1 MSLINKKTEKD
12 ENKEIEKEIDKFKPL
27 FEALSQYI
35 KNNMKLW
42 SGSINETNN
51 ASSNE
56 IDNESRYLRSFADV
70 IDDYSGHYREFKNL
84 VHKRVRNPFKIKEKI
99 IMRIEVPLNKPIEIS
114 KYVSREVFQIWGMKL
129 TSIII
134 DGVDVDFR
142 LQSNTGQN
150 YSYKIDLSDDE
161 LELWHIDLLVKAIK
175 STPEILSSI
184 FNERLNLGLTI
195 MELNKLQEN
204 INKINPN

>member
-1 MSLINKKTEKD
+1 MTNKKTEKD
-12 ENKEIEKEIDKFKPL
+12 ENKEIEKEIEKFKPL

-35 KNNMKLW
+35 KDNMKLW

-51 ASSNE
+51 ASGNE
-56 IDNESRYLRSFADV
+56 INNESRYLRSFADV

>member
-1 MSLINKKTEKD
+1 MSMTNKKTEKD
-12 ENKEIEKEIDKFKPL
+12 ENKEIDKEINKFKPL

-35 KNNMKLW
+35 KDSMKLW

-51 ASSNE
+51 ASNNE
-56 IDNESRYLRSFADV
+56 INDESRYLRSFADV

-84 VHKRVRNPFKIKEKI
+84 VHKRVRNPFKVKEKI
-99 IMRIEVPLNKPIEIS
+99 NIRIEVPLNKPVEMS
-114 KYVSREVFQIWGMKL
+114 KYVSKEVFQIWGMKL

-150 YSYKIDLSDDE
+150 YSYKIDLSDEE
-161 LELWHIDLLVKAIK
+161 LELWHIDLLIKAIQ
-175 STPEILSSI
+175 STPEILSNI

>member
-1 MSLINKKTEKD
+1 MSMVNKKTEKN

-27 FEALSQYI
+27 FEALSEYV
-35 KNNMKLW
+35 KDNMKLW

-51 ASSNE
+51 KSSNE
-56 IDNESRYLRSFADV
+56 SNNEFRYLKSFAEV
-70 IDDYSGHYREFKNL
+70 INDYSGHYRDFKNL
-84 VHKRVRNPFKIKEKI
+84 VHKRVHNPFKVKEKI
-99 IMRIEVPLNKPIEIS
+99 NIHIEVSLNKPVELS
-114 KYVSREVFQIWGMKL
+114 KYVSKEVFQIWGMKL
-129 TSIII
+129 TGIII

-150 YSYKIDLSDDE
+150 YSYKIDLSDEE
-161 LELWHIDLLVKAIK
+161 LELWHIDLLAKAIQ

-184 FNERLNLGLTI
+184 YGERLNLGLTI

-204 INKINPN
+204 INKTNPN

>member
-1 MSLINKKTEKD
+1 MSMTNKKTEKD
-12 ENKEIEKEIDKFKPL
+12 EDKEIEKEINKFKPL
-27 FEALSQYI
+27 FDALSQYI
-35 KNNMKLW
+35 KDNMKLW
-42 SGSINETNN
+42 SGSNNETNN
-51 ASSNE
+51 E
-56 IDNESRYLRSFADV
+56 FRYLKSFADV
-70 IDDYSGHYREFKNL
+70 IDDYSGHYREFKDL
-84 VHKRVRNPFKIKEKI
+84 VHKRVRNPFKVKEKI
-99 IMRIEVPLNKPIEIS
+99 NIRIELPLNKPVEMS
-114 KYVSREVFQIWGMKL
+114 KYVSKEVFQIWGMKL

-161 LELWHIDLLVKAIK
+161 LELWHIDLLIKAIQ

-184 FNERLNLGLTI
+184 ASERLNLGLTI

>member
-1 MSLINKKTEKD
+1 MSMTNKKTEKNED
-12 ENKEIEKEIDKFKPL
+12 KEIEKEIDKFKPL

-35 KNNMKLW
+35 KDNMKLW
-42 SGSINETNN
+42 SGSNNETNN

-56 IDNESRYLRSFADV
+56 INNESRYLRSFADV
-70 IDDYSGHYREFKNL
+70 LDDYSGHYREFKNL
-84 VHKRVRNPFKIKEKI
+84 VHKRVHNPFKVKEKI
-99 IMRIEVPLNKPIEIS
+99 NIRIELPLNKPVEMN
-114 KYVSREVFQIWGMKL
+114 KYVSKEVFQIWGMKL

-161 LELWHIDLLVKAIK
+161 LELWHIDLLIKAIQ

-184 FNERLNLGLTI
+184 TSERLNLGLTI
-195 MELNKLQEN
+195 MELDKLLKLITKQE
-204 INKINPN
+204 

>member
-1 MSLINKKTEKD
+1 MSMVNKKTEKD
-12 ENKEIEKEIDKFKPL
+12 ENKEIEKELNKFKPL

-35 KNNMKLW
+35 KDNMKLW

-51 ASSNE
+51 ASNNE
-56 IDNESRYLRSFADV
+56 HNNESRYLKSFADA
-70 IDDYSGHYREFKNL
+70 IDDYSAHYREFKNL
-84 VHKRVRNPFKIKEKI
+84 VHKRVRNPFKVKEKI
-99 IMRIEVPLNKPIEIS
+99 NIRIEVSLNKPVEMS
-114 KYVSREVFQIWGMKL
+114 KYVSKEVFQIWGMKL

-150 YSYKIDLSDDE
+150 YSYKIDLSDEE
-161 LELWHIDLLVKAIK
+161 LELWHIDLLIKAIQ
-175 STPEILSSI
+175 STPEILSNI

-195 MELNKLQEN
+195 MELDKLLKTITKQE
-204 INKINPN
+204 

>member
-1 MSLINKKTEKD
+1 MSMVNKKTEKN
-12 ENKEIEKEIDKFKPL
+12 ENKEIEKEINKFKPL
-27 FEALSQYI
+27 FEALNEYI
-35 KNNMKLW
+35 KDNMKLW

-51 ASSNE
+51 E
-56 IDNESRYLRSFADV
+56 FRYLKSFADV
-70 IDDYSGHYREFKNL
+70 LDDYSGHYRDFKNL
-84 VHKRVRNPFKIKEKI
+84 VHERVRNPFKVKEKI
-99 IMRIEVPLNKPIEIS
+99 NIRIEVPLNKPVELD
-114 KYVSREVFQIWGMKL
+114 KYVSKEVFQIWGMKL
-129 TSIII
+129 TGIII

-150 YSYKIDLSDDE
+150 YSYKIDLSDEE
-161 LELWHIDLLVKAIK
+161 LELWHIDLLVKAIQ

-184 FNERLNLGLTI
+184 AGERLNLGLTI

>member
-1 MSLINKKTEKD
+1 MSMTNKKTEKNED
-12 ENKEIEKEIDKFKPL
+12 KEIEKEIDKFKPL
-27 FEALSQYI
+27 FDALSQYL
-35 KNNMKLW
+35 KDNMKLW

-51 ASSNE
+51 ESSNA
-56 IDNESRYLRSFADV
+56 INNESRYLKSFIDA

-84 VHKRVRNPFKIKEKI
+84 VHKRVHNPFKVKEKI
-99 IMRIEVPLNKPIEIS
+99 NIRIELPLNKPVELS
-114 KYVSREVFQIWGMKL
+114 KYVSKEVFQIWGMKL
-129 TSIII
+129 ISIII

-161 LELWHIDLLVKAIK
+161 LELWHIDLLVKAIQ

-184 FNERLNLGLTI
+184 ASERLNLGLTI
-195 MELNKLQEN
+195 MELDKLLKLITKQG
-204 INKINPN
+204 

>member
-1 MSLINKKTEKD
+1 MGMVNKKTEKN

-27 FEALSQYI
+27 FEALSEYI
-35 KNNMKLW
+35 KDNMKLW

-51 ASSNE
+51 KSSNE
-56 IDNESRYLRSFADV
+56 SNNEFSYLKSFAEV
-70 IDDYSGHYREFKNL
+70 INDYSGHYRDFKNL
-84 VHKRVRNPFKIKEKI
+84 VHKRVRNPFKVKEKI
-99 IMRIEVPLNKPIEIS
+99 NIHVEVPLNKPVELSKYIS
-114 KYVSREVFQIWGMKL
+114 KEVFQIWGMKL
-129 TSIII
+129 ISIII

-150 YSYKIDLSDDE
+150 YSYKIDLSDEE
-161 LELWHIDLLVKAIK
+161 LELWHIDLLVKAIQ

-184 FNERLNLGLTI
+184 AGERLNLGLTI

-204 INKINPN
+204 INKTNPN

>member
-1 MSLINKKTEKD
+1 MSMTNKKTEKNED
-12 ENKEIEKEIDKFKPL
+12 KEIEKEINKFKPL
-27 FEALSQYI
+27 FDALSQYL
-35 KNNMKLW
+35 KDNMKLL

-56 IDNESRYLRSFADV
+56 INNESRYLKSFADA

-84 VHKRVRNPFKIKEKI
+84 VHKRVRNPFKVKEKI
-99 IMRIEVPLNKPIEIS
+99 NIRIELPLNKPIEMS
-114 KYVSREVFQIWGMKL
+114 KYVSKEVFQIWGMKL

-150 YSYKIDLSDDE
+150 YSYKIDLSDEE
-161 LELWHIDLLVKAIK
+161 LELWHIDLLVKAIQ

-195 MELNKLQEN
+195 MELDKLLKLITKQ
-204 INKINPN
+204 

>member
-1 MSLINKKTEKD
+1 MSMTNKKTEKD
-12 ENKEIEKEIDKFKPL
+12 EDKEIEKEIDKFKPL

-35 KNNMKLW
+35 KDNMKLW
-42 SGSINETNN
+42 SGSNDETNN
-51 ASSNE
+51 E
-56 IDNESRYLRSFADV
+56 FRYLKSFADV
-70 IDDYSGHYREFKNL
+70 LDDYSGHYREFKNL
-84 VHKRVRNPFKIKEKI
+84 VHKRVNNPFKVKEKI
-99 IMRIEVPLNKPIEIS
+99 NIRIEVPLNKPVELS

-129 TSIII
+129 IGIII

-161 LELWHIDLLVKAIK
+161 LELWHIDLLIKAIQ

-184 FNERLNLGLTI
+184 TSERLNLGLTI
-195 MELNKLQEN
+195 MELDKLLKAITKQE
-204 INKINPN
+204 

>member
-1 MSLINKKTEKD
+1 MSMTNKKTEKNED
-12 ENKEIEKEIDKFKPL
+12 KEIEKEIDKFKPL
-27 FEALSQYI
+27 FDALSQYI
-35 KNNMKLW
+35 KDNMKLW

-51 ASSNE
+51 E
-56 IDNESRYLRSFADV
+56 FRYLKSFADV
-70 IDDYSGHYREFKNL
+70 LDDYSGHYREFKNL
-84 VHKRVRNPFKIKEKI
+84 VHKRVNNPFKVKEKI
-99 IMRIEVPLNKPIEIS
+99 NIRIEVPLNKPVELS

-129 TSIII
+129 IGIII

-161 LELWHIDLLVKAIK
+161 LELWHIDLLIKAIQ

-184 FNERLNLGLTI
+184 TSERLNLGLTI
-195 MELNKLQEN
+195 MELDKLLKAITKQE
-204 INKINPN
+204 

>member
-1 MSLINKKTEKD
+1 MSMTNKKTEKNED
-12 ENKEIEKEIDKFKPL
+12 KEIEKEIDKFKPL
-27 FEALSQYI
+27 FDALSQYI
-35 KNNMKLW
+35 KDNMNLW

-51 ASSNE
+51 E
-56 IDNESRYLRSFADV
+56 FRYLKSFADV
-70 IDDYSGHYREFKNL
+70 LDDYSGHYREFKNL
-84 VHKRVRNPFKIKEKI
+84 VHKRVHNPFKVKEKI
-99 IMRIEVPLNKPIEIS
+99 NIRIEVPLNKPVELS
-114 KYVSREVFQIWGMKL
+114 KYVSKEVFQMWGMKL

-161 LELWHIDLLVKAIK
+161 LELWHIDLLIKAIQ

-184 FNERLNLGLTI
+184 ASERLNLGLTI
-195 MELNKLQEN
+195 MELDKLLKLITKQ
-204 INKINPN
+204 

>member
-1 MSLINKKTEKD
+1 MSMTNKKTEKNED
-12 ENKEIEKEIDKFKPL
+12 KEIEKEIDKFKPL
-27 FEALSQYI
+27 FDALSQYI
-35 KNNMKLW
+35 KDNMKLW

-51 ASSNE
+51 E
-56 IDNESRYLRSFADV
+56 FRYLKSFIDV
-70 IDDYSGHYREFKNL
+70 LDDYSGHYREFKNL
-84 VHKRVRNPFKIKEKI
+84 VHKRVRNPFKVKEKI
-99 IMRIEVPLNKPIEIS
+99 NIRIELPLNKPVEMS
-114 KYVSREVFQIWGMKL
+114 KYVSKEVFQIWGMKL

-161 LELWHIDLLVKAIK
+161 LELWHIDLLIKAIQ

-184 FNERLNLGLTI
+184 ASERLNLGLTI
-195 MELNKLQEN
+195 MELDKLLKLITKQ
-204 INKINPN
+204 

>member
-1 MSLINKKTEKD
+1 MSMTNKKTEKD
-12 ENKEIEKEIDKFKPL
+12 ENKEIDKEIDKFKPL
-27 FEALSQYI
+27 FDALSQYI
-35 KNNMKLW
+35 KDNMKLL

-51 ASSNE
+51 E
-56 IDNESRYLRSFADV
+56 FRYLKSFIDV
-70 IDDYSGHYREFKNL
+70 LDDYSGHYREFKNL
-84 VHKRVRNPFKIKEKI
+84 VHKRVRNPFKVKEKI
-99 IMRIEVPLNKPIEIS
+99 NIRIELPLNKPVELS
-114 KYVSREVFQIWGMKL
+114 KYVSKEVFQIWGMKL

-161 LELWHIDLLVKAIK
+161 LELWHIDLLIKAIQ

-184 FNERLNLGLTI
+184 TSERLNLGLTI
-195 MELNKLQEN
+195 MELDKLLKLITNQ
-204 INKINPN
+204 

>member
-1 MSLINKKTEKD
+1 MSMTNKKTEKNED
-12 ENKEIEKEIDKFKPL
+12 KEIEKEIDKFKPL

-35 KNNMKLW
+35 KDNMKLW
-42 SGSINETNN
+42 SGSNNETNN

-56 IDNESRYLRSFADV
+56 YNDESRYLKSFIDV
-70 IDDYSGHYREFKNL
+70 LDDYSGHYREFKNL
-84 VHKRVRNPFKIKEKI
+84 VHKRVHNPFKVKEKI
-99 IMRIEVPLNKPIEIS
+99 NIRIEVPLNKPVEMS
-114 KYVSREVFQIWGMKL
+114 KYVSKEVFQIWRMKL

-161 LELWHIDLLVKAIK
+161 LELWHIDLLVKAIQ

-184 FNERLNLGLTI
+184 ASERLNLGLTI
-195 MELNKLQEN
+195 MELDKLLKLITKQG
-204 INKINPN
+204 

>member
-1 MSLINKKTEKD
+1 MTNKKTEKN
-12 ENKEIEKEIDKFKPL
+12 ENKETEKEINKFKPL
-27 FEALSQYI
+27 FDALSQYL
-35 KNNMKLW
+35 KDNMKLL

-56 IDNESRYLRSFADV
+56 INNESRYLKSFIDV
-70 IDDYSGHYREFKNL
+70 NNDYIDHYREFKNL
-84 VHKRVRNPFKIKEKI
+84 VHKRVHNPFKAKEKI
-99 IMRIEVPLNKPIEIS
+99 NIRIELQLNKPVELS
-114 KYVSREVFQIWGMKL
+114 KYVSKEVFQIWGMKL

-150 YSYKIDLSDDE
+150 YSYKIDLSDEE
-161 LELWHIDLLVKAIK
+161 LELWHIDLLIKAIK

-184 FNERLNLGLTI
+184 ASERLNLGLTI
-195 MELNKLQEN
+195 MELNELQEN

>member
-1 MSLINKKTEKD
+1 MTNKKTEKNED
-12 ENKEIEKEIDKFKPL
+12 KEIEKEIDKFKPL
-27 FEALSQYI
+27 FDALSQYI
-35 KNNMKLW
+35 KDNMNLW

-51 ASSNE
+51 E
-56 IDNESRYLRSFADV
+56 FRYLKSFADV
-70 IDDYSGHYREFKNL
+70 LDDYSGHYREFKNL
-84 VHKRVRNPFKIKEKI
+84 VHKRVHNPFKVKEKI
-99 IMRIEVPLNKPIEIS
+99 NIRIEVPLNKPVELS
-114 KYVSREVFQIWGMKL
+114 KYVSKEVFQMWGMKL

-161 LELWHIDLLVKAIK
+161 LELWHIDLLIKAIQ

-184 FNERLNLGLTI
+184 ASERLNLGLTI
-195 MELNKLQEN
+195 MELDKLLKLITKQ
-204 INKINPN
+204 

>member
-1 MSLINKKTEKD
+1 MSMTNKKTEKN
-12 ENKEIEKEIDKFKPL
+12 ENKEIEKEINKYKPL
-27 FEALSQYI
+27 FDALSQYL
-35 KNNMKLW
+35 KDNMKLW

-51 ASSNE
+51 E
-56 IDNESRYLRSFADV
+56 FRYLKSFADV
-70 IDDYSGHYREFKNL
+70 LDDYSGHYREFKDL
-84 VHKRVRNPFKIKEKI
+84 VHKRVRNPFKVKEKI
-99 IMRIEVPLNKPIEIS
+99 NIRIELPLNKPVELS
-114 KYVSREVFQIWGMKL
+114 KYVSKEVFQIWRMKL

-161 LELWHIDLLVKAIK
+161 LELWHIDLLVKAIQ

-184 FNERLNLGLTI
+184 ASERLNLGLTI
-195 MELNKLQEN
+195 MELDKLLKLITKQG
-204 INKINPN
+204 